1 MVSCDGI
8 YTFDS
13 LLHDIRLLPSL
24 AGSRQGI
31 LLLLLLFLDGVVL
44 REAKM
49 KIVVLLGLLAM
60 GCAAPQFTGRRFQFN
75 PTPRPFRS
83 QFQPGPP
90 PPQQFQPAPP
100 RQFQPLPT
108 PQPYYNRPVAT
119 IRDLREDHGNGH
131 FRYEFETENGI
142 RVNAV
147 GTPGSKGQSNIA
159 GGFSFP
165 FPEGGSAQL
174 TYVADEFGYRP
185 ESPLLPT
192 PHPLPAH
199 AIEQIRIA
207 EEQRARGIRW
217 DK

>member
-13 LLHDIRLLPSL
+13 LLHDTRLLPSL
-24 AGSRQGI
+24 AGSRQGS
-31 LLLLLLFLDGVVL
+31 LLLLPRRIVL

-49 KIVVLLGLLAM
+49 KIVVMLSLLAL
-60 GCAAPQFTGRRFQFN
+60 GCGAPQSTGRRYQFN
-75 PTPRPFRS
+75 PTPRPFQS
-83 QFQPGPP
+83 QFQPGPS
-90 PPQQFQPAPP
+90 

-185 ESPLLPT
+185 ESPLIPT